1 MLSACRG
8 CWPRPGPLQVW
19 STMAWLPAR
28 GGHPRARRT
37 VASPA
42 ASRGD
47 GAGRR
52 VGQPLAGRL
61 PAAKGSHRLRRDS
74 GNGDAV
80 RVKEG

>member
-8 CWPRPGPLQVW
+8 CWPQPGPLQVW
-19 STMAWLPAR
+19 STLAWLRAR
-28 GGHPRARRT
+28 GGYQWARRT
-37 VASPA
+37 AASPA

-47 GAGRR
+47 DASHR
-52 VGQPLAGRL
+52 VGRPLAGRL

-74 GNGDAV
+74 GNGNAV